1 MDLTSKHFYVKKSKR
16 FKKLGRRINQRIVS
30 ALKKSD
36 PENFDMAEANETTL
50 LLPKVVRT
58 LSITD

>member
-36 PENFDMAEANETTL
+36 PEN
-50 LLPKVVRT
+50 VQ
-58 LSITD
+58 SIDGSRNCFGDSG